1 MIFSNT
7 KGEIPQLA
15 TCTECLPDN
24 VHNAQ
29 NGEDGQVKYLQ
40 CSQLCSQFLQ
50 EYWKDDVHNAQ
61 NGKNRQVTLVMFM
74 IIFKT
79 GKMDRWNC

>member
-1 MIFSNT
+1 MDKWCF
-7 KGEIPQLA
+7 Q
-15 TCTECLPDN
+15 CLHLCCELQEYWKDK